1 MSGVLLV
8 GASGLAREVIAAGMP
23 GIAGILDDDD
33 RLQGTHV
40 SGVAVVGRI
49 ADAVAHPEALLVCI
63 GHGIARRQVVRRL
76 QSLGVREDRYASF
89 VAESARVGSSSR
101 IAAGSVLL
109 DGVVVT
115 ADVSIGRHCVVM
127 PNCTLTHDDVVE
139 DFATLG
145 AGVSLAGRV
154 RVREMAYIGTNASVR
169 QSTTVGRS
177 ATVGMGAVVL
187 TDVPDD
193 QVWAGIPARP
203 LERVRQ

>member
-23 GIAGILDDDD
+23 GIAGILDDDEQ
-33 RLQGTHV
+33 LQGTAV

-49 ADAVAHPEALLVCI
+49 ADAAAHPEALLVCI
-63 GHGIARRQVVRRL
+63 GNGSARRQVVRRL
-76 QSLGVREDRYASF
+76 RAEGVREDRYATF
-89 VAESARVGSSSR
+89 VAEGARVGSSSR
-101 IAAGSVLL
+101 VAAGTVLL

-115 ADVSIGRHCVVM
+115 ADVSIGRHCVIM
-127 PNCTLTHDDVVE
+127 PNCTLTHDDVLE

-169 QSTTVGRS
+169 QSATVGRS

-187 TDVPDD
+187 TDVPDE
-193 QVWAGIPARP
+193 QVWAGVPARQ